1 MQGVSKKSKKYGANN
16 LNVHFEHSAS
26 AVFRRPGEGWTL
38 STVKKVCS
46 RVDLTG
52 SAILRKLGSGTG
64 RPATA
69 SACAVC
75 RCKTIIVP
83 LVGYTKL

>member
-1 MQGVSKKSKKYGANN
+1 MQGVSKKSKNYGANN

-52 SAILRKLGSGTG
+52 SAILRKLGSGDLPQ
-64 RPATA
+64 RLHAQFV
-69 SACAVC
+69 VC
-75 RCKTIIVP
+75 VRQFSHW
-83 LVGYTKL
+83 